1 MDKMTSVFKIQH
13 STLLSFFLVWDNEIR
28 FTVPRALKTS
38 LQIQYLHA
46 RKQTVIYAKKQIKIS
61 LEKMLKLMSN
71 NVRLHHGK
79 MKLTFSAQNVFK
91 LSDTECESHR
101 LTAKHSRSR
110 ILLDN
115 NRIEW

>member
-1 MDKMTSVFKIQH
+1 MTSVFKIQH
-13 STLLSFFLVWDNEIR
+13 NEIR

-71 NVRLHHGK
+71 NIRLHHGK

-91 LSDTECESHR
+91 LSDTECYQSHR

-115 NRIEW
+115 NRIE